1 MPVRATSVR
10 TARAVRGLSV
20 IEVMVSL
27 VLGLLVVGAAALLFS
42 GTRVANRQGENLAR
56 VGESVRTSYDMMARE
71 IREAGGAPC
80 DARLNTANVLG
91 VADWWG
97 TWGEPVRGFD
107 GSTAFAGAAFGTAV
121 GERVNGTH
129 AIVVRYGQ
137 TLDALRVTAHDAATS
152 RRFTVLPAAH
162 GVVAGDVLMVCDFR
176 QMAVFSASSTASGT
190 IDHATGGA
198 APANC
203 TANLGLPV
211 TCGAGTAREFAVGSL
226 LARFV
231 AAGWYIGNNGRPET
245 GGRSL
250 YRVTRD
256 GFEEVAEG
264 VRDLQLSF
272 LLDNGTDYVAAAA
285 VTDWTA
291 WSSPIPQVVA
301 VRVDLIYETPEAA
314 MSTASATARLQR
326 PVGFTANLR
335 NMMP

>member
-1 MPVRATSVR
+1 LTLHRAMPGLA
-10 TARAVRGLSV
+10 APAARGLTI

-42 GTRVANRQGENLAR
+42 GTRVANRQGENLSRMA
-56 VGESVRTSYDMMARE
+56 ESVRTSYDMMARE

-80 DARLNTANVLG
+80 DARSNTANVLG
-91 VADWWG
+91 VADWWA
-97 TWGEPVRGFD
+97 TWGEPLRGFD
-107 GSTAFAGAAFGTAV
+107 GTTAFGGAAFGTAV

-137 TLDALRVTAHDAATS
+137 ALDALRVTAHDIAANQI
-152 RRFTVLPAAH
+152 TVLPADH
-162 GVVAGDVLMVCDFR
+162 GVAAGDMLMMCDFR
-176 QMAVFSASSTASGT
+176 QMAVFSASSVSTAAGT
-190 IDHATGGA
+190 INHAQGGT

-211 TCGAGTAREFAVGSL
+211 VCAAGTPRQFAVGSL
-226 LARFV
+226 MARFV
-231 AAGWYIGNNGRPET
+231 VAGWYIGNNGRPET

-250 YRVTRD
+250 YRVTRN

-272 LLDNGTDYVAAAA
+272 LPAAGADYVTPGT
-285 VTDWTA
+285 VTDWT
-291 WSSPIPQVVA
+291 SVLA
-301 VRVDLIYETPEAA
+301 VRVDLVYESPEAA